1 MTMIG
6 QTMFSVRKGTEHRAE
21 RMLQELAGCLQG
33 SEGHT
38 GHRVLRSFGMS
49 PLASALRDEG
59 REATLG
65 DVHFIFETEWESL
78 DLHDEFYQSPPVQRV
93 YETLQSILTSGPF
106 EVLYD
111 TLVEEPQRDGA
122 AV

>member
-1 MTMIG
+1 MLIG

-21 RMLQELAGCLQG
+21 RALQELAGYLQG
-33 SEGHT
+33 AAGHRN
-38 GHRVLRSFGMS
+38 HRVLRSFGMS
-49 PLASALRDEG
+49 PLGSALRDEG

-78 DLHDEFYQSPPVQRV
+78 RLHDAFYQSSPVQRI
-93 YETLQSILTSGPF
+93 YGTLQSVLTSGPF

-111 TLVEEPQRDGA
+111 TLVEEPQHDNA

>member
-1 MTMIG
+1 MIG

-21 RMLQELAGCLQG
+21 RALQELAGRLQG
-33 SEGHT
+33 AQGHT

-49 PLASALRDEG
+49 PLASALHDEG
-59 REATLG
+59 REAVLG

-78 DLHDEFYQSPPVQRV
+78 DFHDGFYLSPPVQRI
-93 YETLQSILTSGPF
+93 YETLQSILTGGPF

-122 AV
+122 PV

>member
-1 MTMIG
+1 MIVG
-6 QTMFSVRKGTEHRAE
+6 QTLFSVRKGTEHRAE
-21 RMLQELAGCLQG
+21 RALQELAGYVQNAP
-33 SEGHT
+33 GHA

-59 REATLG
+59 REETLG
-65 DVHFIFETEWESL
+65 DVHFIFETAWEAME
-78 DLHDEFYQSPPVQRV
+78 LHDEFYQTQPVQRV
-93 YETLQSILTSGPF
+93 YSSLQSVLASGPF

-111 TLVEEPQRDGA
+111 TLVEEPQRDHA

>member
-1 MTMIG
+1 M
-6 QTMFSVRKGTEHRAE
+6 
-21 RMLQELAGCLQG
+21 
-33 SEGHT
+33 
-38 GHRVLRSFGMS
+38 LRSFGMS

-59 REATLG
+59 REEALG

-78 DLHDEFYQSPPVQRV
+78 DLHDDFYQSPPVQRV

-111 TLVEEPQRDGA
+111 KLVEVPLRDGA

>member
-1 MTMIG
+1 MLIG

-21 RMLQELAGCLQG
+21 RALQELAGHLQ
-33 SEGHT
+33 SAAGHT
-38 GHRVLRSFGMS
+38 NHRVLRSFGMS
-49 PLASALRDEG
+49 PLGSALREEG

-78 DLHDEFYQSPPVQRV
+78 ETHDEFYQSPLVRRI
-93 YETLQSILTSGPF
+93 YGTLHSILTSGPF

-111 TLVEEPQRDGA
+111 TLVEEPQHDNA